1 MADGGAPELEIASL
15 RSRFDRLSQASVR
28 ISESLDFETTVQSVL
43 DNACL
48 LTNSRYGI
56 LILSDQ
62 QREITEFHAA
72 GVTAEETQRL
82 RIAPG
87 GAEFWRHLI
96 ERSEPIRMNDVRRY
110 TESLGLPSV
119 PWPTEVN
126 PSLAFISAPIGLGA
140 ERVGSIYLCER
151 RDGKEY
157 TEDDEELLTIFSR
170 QAAVAISNARRYRDA
185 QRARADL
192 EALINTSP
200 VGVLVLDAKSGGLQS
215 INREAKR
222 IGGELLA
229 TEGSSIEQ
237 LLKLVTLRRADGRE
251 MALSEFPLEQVLSEG
266 EIVRAEEIVIQSP
279 TGQSVTALVNST
291 PISTEGGEVE
301 SVVVTLQDMTPV
313 TDLERLRAEFLAMVS
328 HELRSPLTSIKGSA
342 ATLLESAADLDP
354 AELHQFHRLISEQ
367 ADSMRKLIGELLDVA
382 RIESGLLSVSL
393 EPATVASLIDEAR
406 TRFLSGGGRDRM
418 HIELAPD
425 LPPVMADKRRI
436 VQVLIN
442 LLNNAAKY
450 SPESSPIEIAAARD
464 GIHVAFS
471 VTDEGQGIA
480 PERLP
485 RLFRKLTSAESGS
498 QRHDRDGSGLG
509 LVICRGIVEA
519 HGGRIWAE
527 SDGVRLGSRF
537 TFTVPVI
544 EQSVASVERRVEAA
558 PARARRREAEQPRI
572 LAVDDDPQV
581 LRYIRDALTRT
592 GYTAIVTAD
601 PDEVPK
607 LIEAHSPHLVLM
619 DLMLPGTD
627 GIELMKAILATN
639 DVPIIFLSA
648 YSQAEVVTR
657 AYEMG
662 ASDYIV
668 KPFTPTEL
676 SARIRSALVRRTAP
690 EQAEPA
696 EPYISGDLTINY
708 LDREVTVGAEPVD
721 LTATEY
727 KLLFELS
734 INAGRVLT
742 HNALLKRIWG
752 FGHSR
757 DSRPLRTI
765 VKNLRRKLRDEA
777 SNPSYIFT
785 EHRVGYRLAKPTD
798 VETEAEE
805 SVDRLQGR
813 TR

>member
-1 MADGGAPELEIASL
+1 MTDGGALELENASL
-15 RSRFDRLSQASVR
+15 RSRFDRLSVANLR
-28 ISESLDFETTVQSVL
+28 ISDGLDFETTAQGLL

-48 LTNSRYGI
+48 LTSSRYGI
-56 LILSDQ
+56 LILLDHNG
-62 QREITEFHAA
+62 EISEFLAYGVSAA
-72 GVTAEETQRL
+72 ETQRL
-82 RIAPG
+82 RVNPG

-96 ERSEPIRMNDVRRY
+96 QRSEPIRMADLRQY
-110 TESLGLPSV
+110 TESLGLPSLQ
-119 PWPTEVN
+119 WPMEVS
-126 PSLAFISAPIGLGA
+126 PSLTFIAAPIALDG
-140 ERVGSIYLCER
+140 RRIGSFCLYEQQE
-151 RDGKEY
+151 GKEY
-157 TEDDEELLTIFSR
+157 TEDDEELLAIFTK

-192 EALINTSP
+192 EALINASP
-200 VGVLVLDAKSGGLQS
+200 VGVLVLDAKSGELRS

-222 IGGELLA
+222 IGGELLT
-229 TEGSSIEQ
+229 TEGSSVEQ
-237 LLKLVTLRRADGRE
+237 LLQIVTLRRADGSE
-251 MALSEFPLEQVLSEG
+251 VALSEFPLEQALSEG
-266 EIVRAEEIVIQSP
+266 EAVRAEEIVIQSP

-291 PISTEGGEVE
+291 PISSDEGEVE

-313 TDLERLRAEFLAMVS
+313 KDLERLRAEFLAMVS

-382 RIESGLLSVSL
+382 RIESGSLSVSL

-436 VQVLIN
+436 VQVLNN

-485 RLFRKLTSAESGS
+485 RLFRKLSGVESESA
-498 QRHDRDGSGLG
+498 RHDRDGSGLG

-519 HGGRIWAE
+519 LGGRIWAE
-527 SDGVRLGSRF
+527 SDGAGLGSRF

-544 EQSVASVERRVEAA
+544 EQSVAPAESRVEAA

-607 LIEAHSPHLVLM
+607 LMETHSPHLVLM

-676 SARIRSALVRRTAP
+676 AARIRSALVRRTAP

-798 VETEAEE
+798 VEAEAED
-805 SVDRLQGR
+805 SADQLQGLSR
-813 TR
+813 

>member
-1 MADGGAPELEIASL
+1 MTDGAASEQEITSL
-15 RSRFDRLSQASVR
+15 RSRFDRLSRANAR
-28 ISESLDFETTVQSVL
+28 ISENLDFETTVQSVV
-43 DNACL
+43 DNAGS

-56 LILSDQ
+56 LILVDHQ
-62 QREITEFHAA
+62 GEITEFRAS
-72 GVTAEETQRL
+72 GVPAEETQRL

-87 GAEFWRHLI
+87 GAEFWRHLLQS
-96 ERSEPIRMNDVRRY
+96 SEPIRRNDLHQY
-110 TESLGLPSV
+110 TESLGLPRV
-119 PWPTEVN
+119 QWPMEVSS
-126 PSLAFISAPIGLGA
+126 PLSFISMPIALGGL
-140 ERVGSIYLCER
+140 RNGSLFLCEQQ
-151 RDGKEY
+151 DGRAY
-157 TEDDEELLTIFSR
+157 TEDDDELLAIFGK
-170 QAAVAISNARRYRDA
+170 QASVAIANARRYRDA

-200 VGVLVLDAKSGGLQS
+200 VGVLVLDAKSGELQS

-229 TEGSSIEQ
+229 TEDSSVEQ
-237 LLKLVTLRRADGRE
+237 LLKIVTLRRADGLE
-251 MALSEFPLEQVLSEG
+251 VALSEFPLEQALSEH
-266 EIVRAEEIVIQSP
+266 ESVRAEEIVIESP

-291 PISTEGGEVE
+291 PISGEDGEVG
-301 SVVVTLQDMTPV
+301 SVVVTLQDMTPLK
-313 TDLERLRAEFLAMVS
+313 DLDRLRAEFLAMVS

-382 RIESGLLSVSL
+382 RIESGSLSVRL
-393 EPATVASLIDEAR
+393 EPATVASVIDEAR

-425 LPPVMADKRRI
+425 LPPVMADKRRV

-450 SPESSPIEIAAARD
+450 SAESSPIEIAAVRD

-485 RLFRKLTSAESGS
+485 RLFRKLSSAERGS
-498 QRHDRDGSGLG
+498 SRHERDGSGLG

-527 SDGVRLGSRF
+527 SDGVGLGSRF

-544 EQSVASVERRVEAA
+544 EQSVAPVESRVETA

-607 LIEAHSPHLVLM
+607 LMEAHSPHLVLM

-676 SARIRSALVRRTAP
+676 AARIRSALVRRTAP

-708 LDREVTVGAEPVD
+708 LDREVTVGSEPVD

-727 KLLFELS
+727 KLLSELS

-785 EHRVGYRLAKPTD
+785 EHRVGYRLAKPTS
-798 VETEAEE
+798 VESEAE
-805 SVDRLQGR
+805 
-813 TR
+813 

>member
-1 MADGGAPELEIASL
+1 
-15 RSRFDRLSQASVR
+15 
-28 ISESLDFETTVQSVL
+28 
-43 DNACL
+43 
-48 LTNSRYGI
+48 
-56 LILSDQ
+56 
-62 QREITEFHAA
+62 
-72 GVTAEETQRL
+72 
-82 RIAPG
+82 
-87 GAEFWRHLI
+87 
-96 ERSEPIRMNDVRRY
+96 
-110 TESLGLPSV
+110 
-119 PWPTEVN
+119 
-126 PSLAFISAPIGLGA
+126 
-140 ERVGSIYLCER
+140 
-151 RDGKEY
+151 
-157 TEDDEELLTIFSR
+157 
-170 QAAVAISNARRYRDA
+170 
-185 QRARADL
+185 
-192 EALINTSP
+192 
-200 VGVLVLDAKSGGLQS
+200 
-215 INREAKR
+215 
-222 IGGELLA
+222 
-229 TEGSSIEQ
+229 
-237 LLKLVTLRRADGRE
+237 
-251 MALSEFPLEQVLSEG
+251 
-266 EIVRAEEIVIQSP
+266 
-279 TGQSVTALVNST
+279 
-291 PISTEGGEVE
+291 
-301 SVVVTLQDMTPV
+301 
-313 TDLERLRAEFLAMVS
+313 MVS

-382 RIESGLLSVSL
+382 RIESGSLSVSL

-406 TRFLSGGGRDRM
+406 NRFLSGGGRDRM

-498 QRHDRDGSGLG
+498 PRHDRDGSGLG

-527 SDGVRLGSRF
+527 SDGVKLGSRF

-544 EQSVASVERRVEAA
+544 EQSVASVERRVQAA

-805 SVDRLQGR
+805 SADRLQGLSR
-813 TR
+813 

>member
-1 MADGGAPELEIASL
+1 MTDGGALELENASL
-15 RSRFDRLSQASVR
+15 RSRFDRLSRANLRV
-28 ISESLDFETTVQSVL
+28 SEGLDFESTAQGVL
-43 DNACL
+43 DNACS
-48 LTNSRYGI
+48 LTGSRYGI
-56 LILSDQ
+56 LILIDHNS
-62 QREITEFHAA
+62 EISEFLAS
-72 GVTAEETQRL
+72 GVSGAETQRL
-82 RIAPG
+82 RTAPG

-96 ERSEPIRMNDVRRY
+96 QRSEPIRMTDLRQY
-110 TESLGLPSV
+110 TEAVGLPSMQ
-119 PWPTEVN
+119 WPMDVRS
-126 PSLAFISAPIGLGA
+126 SLTLIAAPIALEG
-140 ERVGSIYLCER
+140 RRIGSFCLCEQL
-151 RDGKEY
+151 DGEEY
-157 TEDDEELLTIFSR
+157 TEDDEELLAIFTN
-170 QAAVAISNARRYRDA
+170 QAAVAISNARSYRDA

-200 VGVLVLDAKSGGLQS
+200 VGVLVLDAKSGELKS

-229 TEGSSIEQ
+229 AEGSSVEQ
-237 LLKLVTLRRADGRE
+237 LLKIVTLRRADGSE
-251 MALSEFPLEQVLSEG
+251 VALSEFPLVPALSEG
-266 EIVRAEEIVIQSP
+266 EVVRAEEIVLQTP
-279 TGQSVTALVNST
+279 AGQSVTALVNST
-291 PISTEGGEVE
+291 PISSDEGEVE

-313 TDLERLRAEFLAMVS
+313 KELERLRAEFLAMVS

-382 RIESGLLSVSL
+382 RIESGSLSVSL
-393 EPATVASLIDEAR
+393 EPATVASLIDEGR

-450 SPESSPIEIAAARD
+450 SPESSPIEIAAVRD

-485 RLFRKLTSAESGS
+485 RLFRKLSGIESGS
-498 QRHDRDGSGLG
+498 ARHDRDGAGLG

-527 SDGVRLGSRF
+527 SDGVGLGSRF

-544 EQSVASVERRVEAA
+544 EQSVAPVESRVEAA

-601 PDEVPK
+601 PDEVPR

-676 SARIRSALVRRTAP
+676 AARIRSALVRRTAP

-708 LDREVTVGAEPVD
+708 LDREVTVGAEPVE

-785 EHRVGYRLAKPTD
+785 EHRVGYRLAKPTSA
-798 VETEAEE
+798 ESEAEE
-805 SVDRLQGR
+805 SAD
-813 TR
+813 

>member
-1 MADGGAPELEIASL
+1 MTDGSALELENASL
-15 RSRFDRLSQASVR
+15 RSRFDRLSRANLRV
-28 ISESLDFETTVQSVL
+28 SEGLDFEPTIEGVL
-43 DNACL
+43 DNARA
-48 LTNSRYGI
+48 LTDSRYGI
-56 LILSDQ
+56 LIQVDDQ
-62 QREITEFHAA
+62 GEISEVLGSGMSAA
-72 GVTAEETQRL
+72 EAQRL
-82 RIAPG
+82 QLVVG
-87 GAEFWRHLI
+87 GAEVWRHLI
-96 ERSEPIRMNDVRRY
+96 QNSEPIRVSDLRQY
-110 TESLGLPSV
+110 TESQGLPRV
-119 PWPTEVN
+119 HWPMQ
-126 PSLAFISAPIGLGA
+126 
-140 ERVGSIYLCER
+140 VGSPLTCISTPIALGGQRIGSIFLCEQR
-151 RDGKEY
+151 EGSGY
-157 TEDDEELLTIFSR
+157 TDDDEELLTIFAR
-170 QAAVAISNARRYRDA
+170 PAAVAIANARRYREA

-200 VGVLVLDAKSGGLQS
+200 VGVLVLDAKSGELQS

-222 IGGELLA
+222 IGGELVA
-229 TEGSSIEQ
+229 TEGSSVEQ
-237 LLKLVTLRRADGRE
+237 LLKIVTLRRADGSE
-251 MALSEFPLEQVLSEG
+251 VALSELPLERALREG
-266 EIVRAEEIVIQSP
+266 EIVRAEEIMIESP

-291 PISTEGGEVE
+291 PISGEDGEVE
-301 SVVVTLQDMTPV
+301 SVVVTLQDMTPLK
-313 TDLERLRAEFLAMVS
+313 DLERLRADFLAMVS

-382 RIESGLLSVSL
+382 RIESGSLSVSL

-485 RLFRKLTSAESGS
+485 GLFRKLSSVERGS
-498 QRHDRDGSGLG
+498 PGHERDGAGLG
-509 LVICRGIVEA
+509 LMICRGIVEA

-527 SDGVRLGSRF
+527 SDGTRLGSRF

-544 EQSVASVERRVEAA
+544 EQPVTSVASRVEAA

-676 SARIRSALVRRTAP
+676 AARIRSALVRRTAP

-696 EPYISGDLTINY
+696 EPYVSGDLTINY

-765 VKNLRRKLRDEA
+765 VKNLRRKLHDEA

-798 VETEAEE
+798 VETEAVE
-805 SVDRLQGR
+805 SAEQLRGLSR
-813 TR
+813 